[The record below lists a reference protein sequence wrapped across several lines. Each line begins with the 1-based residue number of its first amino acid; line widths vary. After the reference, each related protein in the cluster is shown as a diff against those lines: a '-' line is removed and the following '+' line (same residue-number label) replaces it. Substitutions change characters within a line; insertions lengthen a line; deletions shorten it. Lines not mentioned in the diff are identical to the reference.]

1 MHTLFYHQLS
11 AHLPKQL
18 VPLWF
23 YNHGNILHGPIRLA
37 AFWLQTSL
45 ENSLLNRVGN
55 QGRVDFLVDSKQLKG
70 SPWKA
75 QPVLRYL
82 CSATLPCSCHIS
94 SISAAP
100 PPPQWVR
107 KQQSL
112 YCSRSLCKYC
122 VYFFS
127 SHLFW
132 PPLLRDSS
140 DLLAEMPPCFPIYLP
155 LARTTN
161 NHRVYLARGRGK
173 HVYVKQL
180 LNALRC
186 LIDIK

>member
-1 MHTLFYHQLS
+1 MHLTKH
-11 AHLPKQL
+11 L

-23 YNHGNILHGPIRLA
+23 YNHGNILHGPIRLV

-45 ENSLLNRVGN
+45 ENSLLNHVGN

-75 QPVLRYL
+75 QHVLRCL
-82 CSATLPCSCHIS
+82 CSATLPCSCRIS

-100 PPPQWVR
+100 PPPLWMR
-107 KQQSL
+107 KLQSI
-112 YCSRSLCKYC
+112 YCSRSLCKC
-122 VYFFS
+122 CLFFFFS
-127 SHLFW
+127 
-132 PPLLRDSS
+132 LLRVSS
-140 DLLAEMPPCFPIYLP
+140 NLLTEMPPCFRIYLL

-161 NHRVYLARGRGK
+161 NHLARERRK

-180 LNALRC
+180 LNAVRYYL
-186 LIDIK
+186 DIK